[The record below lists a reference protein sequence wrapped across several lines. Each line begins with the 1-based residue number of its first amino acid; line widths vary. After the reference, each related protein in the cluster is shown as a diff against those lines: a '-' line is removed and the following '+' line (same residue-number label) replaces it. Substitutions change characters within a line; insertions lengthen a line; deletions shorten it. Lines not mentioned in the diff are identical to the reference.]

1 MKRESVAGFR
11 HGDKGARN
19 VKLRVVAVG
28 KDRSGLY
35 APAVEEYAK
44 RLGRYV
50 QVRARGGPGGAP
62 ARRDARAPAT
72 RRAEALLARLGE
84 RERVVALDERGD
96 EETSVAFA
104 RRVERWLAG
113 GQDVALVVG
122 GSDGLGDAVRA
133 RAAETIALSRLTLA
147 HRLARLVLVEQL
159 YRAFTILR
167 GEPYHK

>member
-1 MKRESVAGFR
+1 MRIR
-11 HGDKGARN
+11 I
-19 VKLRVVAVG
+19 VAVG

-44 RLGRYV
+44 RLGRYARFEIV
-50 QVRARGGPGGAP
+50 EVPEARKHAGTPRAKDEEG
-62 ARRDARAPAT
+62 
-72 RRAEALLARLGE
+72 EALLAKLGD

-104 RRVERWLAG
+104 RRVGRWLER

-122 GSDGLGDAVRA
+122 GSDGLSEAVKA
-133 RAAETIALSRLTLA
+133 RAAETIALSRMTLA
-147 HRLARLVLVEQL
+147 HRLARLVLAEQL